1 MQERTLKT
9 LADRLNYA
17 MHEMG
22 MSQGQLAKAANMAQP
37 TIWRI
42 TSGNARGTTKIVEIA
57 NALGVRSEWL
67 SNGTGPMRG
76 DDQQPPPPMN
86 NKKDPAIFRV
96 DVLDLT
102 VSAGPGIIN
111 SEFVAPWN
119 TQLKMPVKCLM
130 AGNRSR
136 YASSTFEVIACLAP

>member
-22 MSQGQLAKAANMAQP
+22 MSRGQLAKAANMAQP

-86 NKKDPAIFRV
+86 NKKIQPSSE
-96 DVLDLT
+96 LT
-102 VSAGPGIIN
+102 
-111 SEFVAPWN
+111 
-119 TQLKMPVKCLM
+119 
-130 AGNRSR
+130 
-136 YASSTFEVIACLAP
+136 YSTLP